1 MVFQTKGDK
10 VKFDFD
16 KAFVDQV
23 LSVMQEAPVPFKI
36 VNPMLQEFIRQIN
49 DERIQ
54 SLEYPVATKA
64 DAEAVR
70 PEPGSLVY
78 VDDVTKLPLVKP

>member
-1 MVFQTKGDK
+1 MGGICASAAAVRIAGEAARLVFQTKGDK

-23 LSVMQEAPVPFKI
+23 LAVMQEAPVPFKI

-54 SLEYPVATKA
+54 SLEYPPVEK
-64 DAEAVR
+64 
-70 PEPGSLVY
+70 PEPEPTG
-78 VDDVTKLPLVKP
+78 P

>member
-1 MVFQTKGDK
+1 M
-10 VKFDFD
+10 KFDFD

-23 LSVMQEAPVPFKI
+23 LAVIQEAPVPFKI

-54 SLEYPVATKA
+54 SLEYPPVEK
-64 DAEAVR
+64 
-70 PEPGSLVY
+70 PEPEPTG
-78 VDDVTKLPLVKP
+78 P